1 MYKGIFTNCVCCDN
15 ILNTMYWAFFL
26 LHVIMYGASTLCL
39 QNFIS
44 LSSEYSYSM
53 MPKLDGKNILCIL
66 GGNFKKIRVMMT
78 FGSRVTQRGEGFEVQ
93 ALYIEN
99 IKDNSPKS
107 FRWGQ
112 VDRCPPPP
120 PLFTP
125 VRGNKPRNQEKLQ
138 KEQLF

>member
-1 MYKGIFTNCVCCDN
+1 
-15 ILNTMYWAFFL
+15 
-26 LHVIMYGASTLCL
+26 
-39 QNFIS
+39 
-44 LSSEYSYSM
+44 
-53 MPKLDGKNILCIL
+53 
-66 GGNFKKIRVMMT
+66 MT

-99 IKDNSPKS
+99 IKKNKKTIKDNSPKS

-112 VDRCPPPP
+112 VDCCPAP